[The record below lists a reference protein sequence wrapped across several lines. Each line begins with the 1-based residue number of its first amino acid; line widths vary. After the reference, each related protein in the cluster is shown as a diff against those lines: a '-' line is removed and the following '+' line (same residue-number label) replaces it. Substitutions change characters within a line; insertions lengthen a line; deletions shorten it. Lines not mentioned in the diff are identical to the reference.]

1 MLLADFGAD
10 VVRIDRPGRLNV
22 DILCRRKRS
31 IQLDLKIPSS
41 KAVLEKLLLTA
52 DVLIDPF
59 RPEVLEGLGLA
70 PIRLMRRNER
80 LIVARLTGFRRDG
93 QIKNFKSR
101 LTLQASLKTWRV
113 NFVPCASDL
122 TVKDMILIIWRYR
135 VHQPISKPFFLN
147 KNLGVLSVL
156 LQPSFT
162 V

>member
-93 QIKNFKSR
+93 
-101 LTLQASLKTWRV
+101 
-113 NFVPCASDL
+113 
-122 TVKDMILIIWRYR
+122 
-135 VHQPISKPFFLN
+135 
-147 KNLGVLSVL
+147 
-156 LQPSFT
+156 
-162 V
+162 